1 VQTRLVQPRRLLLVR
16 HAKADDGRV
25 DMERSL
31 TAKGARRA
39 AAIGAWLGETDLV
52 PERVVVSPA
61 RRAAETWERAAAV
74 LVPAGRPPIVDPRI
88 YDNTVEALL
97 ALIRETPE
105 DVQSVAV
112 VGHNPSMWELA
123 TVLDDGQGSA
133 SARKDLAAGFPTGG
147 VAVFSLATPFAAIE
161 PGGATLS
168 DFTTPGR

>member
-1 VQTRLVQPRRLLLVR
+1 
-16 HAKADDGRV
+16 
-25 DMERSL
+25 M
-31 TAKGARRA
+31 
-39 AAIGAWLGETDLV
+39 
-52 PERVVVSPA
+52 
-61 RRAAETWERAAAV
+61 

-147 VAVFSLATPFAAIE
+147 VAVFSRHAVRRDRA
-161 PGGATLS
+161 
-168 DFTTPGR
+168 GRGDPERLHDVGR